1 MYACRDGHSPVVKLL
16 LENKASYDL
25 EDQNGWTAIQYGQS
39 FPQVVNLLESAVIRD
54 KGLWHLFPPALMEEF
69 SLKFPN
75 FYLDLC
81 SYLAKYGDSPGE
93 TVASPSD
100 SASPKQRSKALT
112 MESFSSDF
120 FDIRPMTVDTT
131 MMLFQCIKD
140 QNPDQLKTLLAQQ
153 HSETEAANSKES
165 SSQGLPILLAALRY
179 RPMKFEKLEKM
190 CHILVAS
197 GANVKA
203 VDPET
208 KKSCLH
214 FLLEVSALL
223 CTGKNGVVF

>member
-1 MYACRDGHSPVVKLL
+1 
-16 LENKASYDL
+16 
-25 EDQNGWTAIQYGQS
+25 
-39 FPQVVNLLESAVIRD
+39 
-54 KGLWHLFPPALMEEF
+54 
-69 SLKFPN
+69 
-75 FYLDLC
+75 LDLC
-81 SYLAKYGDSPGE
+81 SYLAKYGDS

-100 SASPKQRSKALT
+100 SARVASPKQRSKALT
-112 MESFSSDF
+112 MESFSSNF
-120 FDIRPMTVDTT
+120 FDIRPTTVDTT

-179 RPMKFEKLEKM
+179 RPMEFEKLEKM

-208 KKSCLH
+208 KKTCLH
-214 FLLEVSALL
+214 FLLEVSTLL